1 MLRTAAVCLKTAG
14 KDVETHVGVRRWKGR
29 KEVMRMSEYGSNA
42 EGIREKLTERVKD
55 AQEMRQEIDA
65 LKAELAG
72 ITGDLDPEI
81 TGEIQAA
88 QEQARQEAMS
98 DISGVEQQ
106 ANQEQQE
113 GKRIQ
118 GEVDTKI
125 RENSAAAAKLE
136 AARGNKYGRG
146 VEAPLRSIESNNA
159 QGEQIK
165 AELEAAMQEAMAEL
179 NSSKS
184 GI

>member
-1 MLRTAAVCLKTAG
+1 
-14 KDVETHVGVRRWKGR
+14 
-29 KEVMRMSEYGSNA
+29 MRMSEYGSNA

-113 GKRIQ
+113 GKTFFVSVIHPECVFYLNGSDACLRALEQFCEPFRAGCRTVRNDRYRSDFSGGDRDRLFSLAHFHGTERI
-118 GEVDTKI
+118 V
-125 RENSAAAAKLE
+125 
-136 AARGNKYGRG
+136 
-146 VEAPLRSIESNNA
+146 
-159 QGEQIK
+159 
-165 AELEAAMQEAMAEL
+165 
-179 NSSKS
+179 
-184 GI
+184 